1 MCKKTSVTCCFIGLD
16 FEQYADVF
24 WKTKWFALVLQVE
37 RNIQKVSDAYETLA
51 QHSQKR
57 ENLEK
62 LMRLKLDSEI
72 SRLTEVNQQVQ
83 GNLIY
88 TTGCKF
94 L

>member
-1 MCKKTSVTCCFIGLD
+1 MLIDCSVS
-16 FEQYADVF
+16 
-24 WKTKWFALVLQVE
+24 QVE

-51 QHSQKR
+51 QHSHKR

-83 GNLIY
+83 GNFVYFSLALIS
-88 TTGCKF
+88 
-94 L
+94 

>member
-1 MCKKTSVTCCFIGLD
+1 V
-16 FEQYADVF
+16 V
-24 WKTKWFALVLQVE
+24 VVQVE

-72 SRLTEVNQQVQ
+72 SRLSDVNQQVQ
-83 GNLIY
+83 G
-88 TTGCKF
+88 
-94 L
+94 

>member
-1 MCKKTSVTCCFIGLD
+1 MR
-16 FEQYADVF
+16 Q
-24 WKTKWFALVLQVE
+24 FALLLLQVE

-83 GNLIY
+83 GN
-88 TTGCKF
+88 
-94 L
+94 

>member
-1 MCKKTSVTCCFIGLD
+1 MGLLNAPVCMPLNVLLICVVYWAM
-16 FEQYADVF
+16 Q
-24 WKTKWFALVLQVE
+24 WLVLLLLLLQVE

-83 GNLIY
+83 GD
-88 TTGCKF
+88 
-94 L
+94 

>member
-1 MCKKTSVTCCFIGLD
+1 M
-16 FEQYADVF
+16 Y
-24 WKTKWFALVLQVE
+24 VLAVQVE

-72 SRLTEVNQQVQ
+72 SRLNDVNQQVQ
-83 GNLIY
+83 GNYFISLVPFC
-88 TTGCKF
+88 TG
-94 L
+94 

>member
-1 MCKKTSVTCCFIGLD
+1 
-16 FEQYADVF
+16 
-24 WKTKWFALVLQVE
+24 VLQVE

-72 SRLTEVNQQVQ
+72 GRLTEVNQQVQ
-83 GNLIY
+83 GNLINFIY
-88 TTGCKF
+88 ICTSTI
-94 L
+94 LSA

>member
-1 MCKKTSVTCCFIGLD
+1 MRR
-16 FEQYADVF
+16 
-24 WKTKWFALVLQVE
+24 FALLLLQVE

-83 GNLIY
+83 GN
-88 TTGCKF
+88 
-94 L
+94 

>member
-1 MCKKTSVTCCFIGLD
+1 MATKNMAVIRPGLL
-16 FEQYADVF
+16 YGR
-24 WKTKWFALVLQVE
+24 WFALMLQVE
-37 RNIQKVSDAYETLA
+37 RNIQKVSDAYESLA

-83 GNLIY
+83 GN
-88 TTGCKF
+88 
-94 L
+94 

>member
-1 MCKKTSVTCCFIGLD
+1 MLKCKGKW
-16 FEQYADVF
+16 YAP
-24 WKTKWFALVLQVE
+24 VLQVE

-62 LMRLKLDSEI
+62 LMRLKLDAEI

-83 GNLIY
+83 GW
-88 TTGCKF
+88 
-94 L
+94 

>member
-1 MCKKTSVTCCFIGLD
+1 M
-16 FEQYADVF
+16 
-24 WKTKWFALVLQVE
+24 LQVE

-72 SRLTEVNQQVQ
+72 GRLTEVNQQVQ
-83 GNLIY
+83 GNLVDFIPSVLAL
-88 TTGCKF
+88 F
-94 L
+94 SA